1 MLLARLD
8 RGNHDKT
15 GVIQSAKAYFELA
28 RQLIHPQAPT
38 LVAVGGLSG
47 TGKSVLARA
56 LAPDIAPF
64 PGAVVLRSDVLRKQ
78 LFKVN
83 DTDRLPESA
92 YRPEITERVYEILV
106 QRAMRILSQRH
117 SAVVDA
123 VFAREEE
130 RTAMHDAAR
139 RLHVRFVG
147 FFLVTDLA
155 TRTSR
160 VERRQCDASDAT
172 PEIVAL
178 QETYDIGATDW
189 IVVDASGSS
198 RQTLDDCRT
207 RIALGWAGSGRQRT

>member
-1 MLLARLD
+1 
-8 RGNHDKT
+8 
-15 GVIQSAKAYFELA
+15 
-28 RQLIHPQAPT
+28 
-38 LVAVGGLSG
+38 
-47 TGKSVLARA
+47 
-56 LAPDIAPF
+56 
-64 PGAVVLRSDVLRKQ
+64 
-78 LFKVN
+78 
-83 DTDRLPESA
+83 
-92 YRPEITERVYEILV
+92 
-106 QRAMRILSQRH
+106 
-117 SAVVDA
+117 
-123 VFAREEE
+123 
-130 RTAMHDAAR
+130 MHDAAR

-160 VERRQCDASDAT
+160 VERRQRDASDAT